1 MFRSREDRETI
12 IALRREVA
20 ELRQQLVFM
29 QQYSKKL
36 EEMVKQVV
44 V

>member
-36 EEMVKQVV
+36 EEMVKQIVV
-44 V
+44 

>member
-36 EEMVKQVV
+36 EEMIRHVV

>member
-20 ELRQQLVFM
+20 ELRQQVVFM
-29 QQYSKKL
+29 TAYSRKL
-36 EEMVKQVV
+36 EELVKQVV